1 MTDFLATARQYEAD
15 ILSGA
20 IPACAETRAAIERAQ
35 RDHARVDEA
44 WSYRFD
50 EDAAVRACRFM
61 SSLRHVKS
69 SIATKAGERVVLLP
83 WQIWFVTEL
92 YGWRRKDTG
101 ARRWKK
107 AWVQVGKGNGKSTLA
122 GCIALYD
129 AFIFGANGTDV
140 LCAASNREQS
150 HIVLDSAR
158 EMLLRDRELC
168 KKVGLEV
175 QAKRILQRTTQ
186 SELRALPAKATSV
199 EGVQPS
205 LAILDEVH
213 AARGRELYDTLSTA
227 CAKTAS
233 GLLLMVTTAGNDSAG
248 LGYEMSEFVTSLLNQ
263 ECEADTFFA
272 LVYGT
277 DHSDEWDNPLSW
289 QKANPSWGVSVD
301 PVALEAEAKTAKLM
315 PGARNAFRIFHLSE
329 WIANGADNTF
339 LDFNAVRVCYDKD
352 LCEEDFKEQ
361 PAVFGCDLASKLD
374 LCSVI
379 RVHARKKDR
388 DTHFYVFSTN
398 WMPSH
403 AVAASSVAALRTWT
417 ETGQLVV
424 TAGAVT
430 NQDDVEEEIF
440 QQWKK
445 CKPRDMNY
453 DPAQAT
459 MMMTHLKKRTGD
471 YDSFIEVTQ
480 FARNM
485 TDGMNL
491 LQEIVADGRLH
502 TNSQVLLWCLSNL
515 RAQHGGLH
523 FVWPVRPKDRKLK
536 IDAAVALVMALK
548 SICACPLDE
557 SASSPYFRGAIVLDP
572 NYRWK
577 CASPSCE
584 VMINRGDFCK
594 EHRPAGDNEYK
605 YSMEVRC

>member
-1 MTDFLATARQYEAD
+1 MTDFLAIARQYAAD
-15 ILSGA
+15 ILSGT
-20 IPACAETRAAIERAQ
+20 IPSCAETKAAIERAQ
-35 RDHARVDEA
+35 RDHARTDDA
-44 WSYRFD
+44 WAYRFD
-50 EDAAVRACRFM
+50 EVRALRACRFI
-61 SSLRHVKS
+61 SNLRHVKS
-69 SIATKAGERVVLLP
+69 SISTKAGEKIVLLP
-83 WQIWFVTEL
+83 WNVWLLTEL
-92 YGWRRKDTG
+92 YGWVRKDTS

-122 GCIALYD
+122 GCIAAYD
-129 AFIFGANGTDV
+129 AFVMGEGGADV
-140 LCAASNREQS
+140 LCAASQREQAT
-150 HIVLDSAR
+150 IVLDSAR
-158 EMLLRDRELC
+158 SMLLRDKEMC
-168 KKVGLEV
+168 KKLGLEV
-175 QAKRILQRTTQ
+175 LARQIVQRGTQ
-186 SELRALPAKATSV
+186 SKMRALPAKATSV

-227 CAKTAS
+227 CAKRAS
-233 GLLLMVTTAGNDSAG
+233 GLMLMVTTAGNDSSG
-248 LGYEMSEFVTSLLNQ
+248 LGYEMSEFVSSLLNQ

-277 DHSDEWDNPLSW
+277 DPKDEWDNPLSW
-289 QKANPSWGVSVD
+289 RKANPSWGVSVD

-329 WIANGADNTF
+329 WLANGADNTF
-339 LDFNAVRVCYDKD
+339 LDFNAVRACYDKD
-352 LCEEDFKEQ
+352 LCEDAFKEQ
-361 PAVFGCDLASKLD
+361 HAVFGCDLASKLD
-374 LCSVI
+374 LCSVV
-379 RVHARKKDR
+379 RVHARKKER

-398 WMPSH
+398 WMPSQ
-403 AVAASSVAALRTWT
+403 AVANSNVAALRTWV

-424 TAGAVT
+424 TPGAVT

-440 QQWKK
+440 QQWNK

-459 MMMTHLKKRTGD
+459 MMMTHLKNRTGD

-480 FARNM
+480 FNRNM

-502 TNSQVLLWCLSNL
+502 TNSPILLWCLSNL

-523 FVWPVRPKDRKLK
+523 FVWPVRPRDRQLK

-548 SICACPLDE
+548 SVVACPLE
-557 SASSPYFRGAIVLDP
+557 ETPSPYVSRGVILLDP

-577 CASPSCE
+577 CAYPSCE
-584 VMINRGDFCK
+584 VLTNRGDFCK
-594 EHRPAGDNEYK
+594 AHTDPKDIYGTAYVGGN
-605 YSMEVRC
+605 

>member
-1 MTDFLATARQYEAD
+1 MQKGRSDS
-15 ILSGA
+15 SGA
-20 IPACAETRAAIERAQ
+20 
-35 RDHARVDEA
+35 
-44 WSYRFD
+44 
-50 EDAAVRACRFM
+50 
-61 SSLRHVKS
+61 
-69 SIATKAGERVVLLP
+69 
-83 WQIWFVTEL
+83 
-92 YGWRRKDTG
+92 KDTSEIH
-101 ARRWKK
+101 A
-107 AWVQVGKGNGKSTLA
+107 VGNACS
-122 GCIALYD
+122 
-129 AFIFGANGTDV
+129 
-140 LCAASNREQS
+140 
-150 HIVLDSAR
+150 
-158 EMLLRDRELC
+158 
-168 KKVGLEV
+168 
-175 QAKRILQRTTQ
+175 
-186 SELRALPAKATSV
+186 TSV

-227 CAKTAS
+227 CGKTAN
-233 GLLLMVTTAGNDSAG
+233 GLLLMVTTAGNDSSG
-248 LGYEMSEFVTSLLNQ
+248 LGYEMSEFVSSLLNQ

-277 DHSDEWDNPLSW
+277 DPKDEWDNPLAW

-339 LDFNAVRVCYDKD
+339 LDFNAVRACYDKD
-352 LCEEDFKEQ
+352 LNEDDFKEQ

-374 LCSVI
+374 LCSTVS
-379 RVHARKKDR
+379 VHARKKDR

-403 AVAASSVAALRTWT
+403 AVANSNVAALRTWV

-424 TAGAVT
+424 TPGAVT

-445 CKPRDMNY
+445 CKARDMNY

-459 MMMTHLKKRTGD
+459 MMMTHLKNRTGN

-480 FARNM
+480 FNRNM

-502 TNSQVLLWCLSNL
+502 TNSPVLLWCLSNL

-523 FVWPVRPKDRKLK
+523 FVWPVRPKDRQLK

-548 SICACPLDE
+548 SIVACPLDE
-557 SASSPYFRGAIVLDP
+557 SLNESPYAKRGIVFLDP

-577 CASPSCE
+577 CAYPSCE
-584 VMINRGDFCK
+584 VLTNRGDFCSTHTDPK
-594 EHRPAGDNEYK
+594 DVWGSNALGG
-605 YSMEVRC
+605 